1 MIRQE
6 KHDAKTCEFEGDRM
20 ELWREIVLWAF
31 FREVKER
38 IAAETA
44 GMTFEQLKRY
54 ISERAARGSREKFEP
69 APEAK

>member
-1 MIRQE
+1 MNNTGEYQTLPGF
-6 KHDAKTCEFEGDRM
+6 HAVT
-20 ELWREIVLWAF
+20 F

-54 ISERAARGSREKFEP
+54 IAERTSRSSHEKFER
-69 APEAK
+69 APKQAKQS